1 MSYLVGGLR
10 WMARTSV
17 AFGLA
22 LATLAPLAVQ
32 AQQQATLTGR
42 VTNEG
47 GEPLDGATIFIAELN
62 TGGLTNAQGRY
73 SIVIPA
79 GRVSGQQVTVQARFI
94 GYTATSTRIT
104 LTGGTIETNFSLK
117 QDINRLSQV
126 VVTGVTG
133 ATEVKKLAFTVSQVS
148 SQDMPVVGANPLAQ
162 LQGKVPGANIVSAS
176 GRPGT
181 APAIILRGPQSLNA
195 SGRGQGPLYIIDG
208 VVSQGGLQ
216 DINPVDIENIEVVK
230 GAAAASLYGSRAG
243 NGVINITTRSGRSG
257 SEGVRFRSQ
266 MEYGTASIEGEYE
279 FPFTHFMTM
288 NETMDRFCIVVTGQQ
303 QCSRSIDLLAEADRI
318 NNVPGPNP
326 LSPPSIQNDG
336 GISANPY
343 NIIAGGTNLRSLFQV
358 NRYPLAGNPVRQSIT
373 NGQSWNATV
382 DATGRVG
389 KTNFFASVNQLRNQ
403 GAVRFANGYTR
414 NSARLNLDHQ
424 FGNDIDMQFRTS
436 YSEASD
442 WNAGFGAQW
451 FRLTRQP
458 AYVDLNRRDD
468 LGRLH
473 IRSVVQQQGAQN
485 QNPLYDFENFTPL
498 NRISR
503 FVGSF
508 SLRWRPLTWLDAE
521 AQYGYDS
528 RQNFQ
533 EATTD
538 RGYRTIPAVPT
549 SNLGNLSRSASR
561 SNSSNASLN
570 VTARRSWFDDAFNTR
585 LTLRYLYEEQNG
597 WDQSSSGQ
605 QLAVP
610 GLRTPNAAITNFAI
624 GGGEDQVRQIGMF
637 TNLDLDYKGRYI
649 IGGLVRRDAASLF
662 GASNRWQTYGRAS
675 IAWRLSDE
683 PWFNVPAFS
692 DIKFRASRG
701 TAGNRPTFSA
711 QYETFTI
718 GTGGALNPNSLGNR
732 ALRPEISTETE
743 IGVDIELLSK
753 YGITLT
759 KAKNVIDQQLLQVP
773 PPAIAGFAN
782 QWLNAGELS
791 NNTWEASLRIPV
803 LSRPNL
809 NYAVQLNYDRTTS
822 MISRLDVPLYFIQ
835 SPQFKIAQGESFG
848 QMWGRQYVRE
858 CSQLPAASAAA
869 CGGAGQRYQ
878 KNSDGFIV
886 YVGEGNA
893 LTDGITK
900 NLWMT
905 NIPASQSPWGNQIV
919 NWGLPITRFDENNA
933 AAIDKTGNALPAY
946 RWSMAHNFSWK
957 RLTAYGLM
965 DATVGKSVYNEAR
978 QWSLG
983 DFQHR
988 ETDQIGAT
996 VETARPIGYYWR
1008 AQAPFGV
1015 GIGGLYDVL
1024 GPNNNTVEDASFARI
1039 REVQLGYRLGRI
1051 GGFGDWTASIIGRN
1065 LLTFTNYRG
1074 FDPEVGLAGGAL
1086 NSGVLNATDVSGFP
1100 NLRQFTFSLATS
1112 F

>member
-1 MSYLVGGLR
+1 MNYLVGGLR
-10 WMARTSV
+10 WMARKRV

-42 VTNEG
+42 VTDEAG
-47 GEPLDGATIFIAELN
+47 RPLDGATIFIAELN
-62 TGGLTNAQGRY
+62 TGGLTTGEGRY

-79 GRVSGQQVTVQARFI
+79 GRVSGQQVTVQARYI

-104 LTGGTIETNFSLK
+104 LSPGTIETNFALK

-133 ATEVKKLAFTVSQVS
+133 ATEVKKLAFTVAQVS
-148 SQDMPVVGANPLAQ
+148 AADMPVAGANPLAQ

-195 SGRGQGPLYIIDG
+195 TGRGQGPLYIIDG

-216 DINPVDIENIEVVK
+216 DINPQDIENIEVVK

-243 NGVINITTRSGRSG
+243 NGVINITTRTGRSG

-266 MEYGTASIEGEYE
+266 MEYGSASIEGEYE

-288 NETMDRFCIVVTGQQ
+288 NETMDRFCTVVPGQQ
-303 QCSRSIDLLAEADRI
+303 QCSRTIDLLAEADRI
-318 NNVPGPNP
+318 NNNTGANP
-326 LSPPSIQNDG
+326 LNPPSIQNDG

-343 NIIAGGTNLRSLFQV
+343 NIIPGGTNLRSLFQV

-373 NGQSWNATV
+373 NGQSWNGTV

-403 GAVRFANGYTR
+403 GAVKFANGYTR
-414 NSARLNLDHQ
+414 NSVRLNLDHQ
-424 FGNDIDMQFRTS
+424 FGNDVDLQFRTA
-436 YSEASD
+436 YNEASD
-442 WNAGFGAQW
+442 WDAGFGAQW

-473 IRSVVQQQGAQN
+473 IRSIVQQQGAQN
-485 QNPLYDFENFTPL
+485 QNPLYDFENQTPL

-503 FVGSF
+503 FVGSLN
-508 SLRWRPLTWLDAE
+508 LRWRPLTWLDAE

-528 RQNFQ
+528 RQNFREFQ
-533 EATTD
+533 QD
-538 RGYRTIPAVPT
+538 RGYRTIPNSPAA
-549 SNLGNLSRSASR
+549 NLGNLSRSASR
-561 SNSSNASLN
+561 SNSSNASVN
-570 VTARRSWFDDAFNTR
+570 VTARRSWFDDAFNSR

-597 WDQSSSGQ
+597 WDQFSSGQ
-605 QLAVP
+605 QIAVP
-610 GLRTPNAAITNFAI
+610 GLRTPNSAITNFSI
-624 GGGEDQVRQIGMF
+624 SGGEDQVRQIGMF

-649 IGGLVRRDAASLF
+649 FGALVRRDAASLF

-675 IAWRLSDE
+675 FAWRLSDE

-692 DIKFRASRG
+692 DLKFRASRG
-701 TAGNRPTFSA
+701 TAGNRPNFTA

-718 GTGGALNPNSLGNR
+718 GTGGALNPNTLGNR
-732 ALRPEISTETE
+732 ALRPEVSTETE
-743 IGVDIELLSK
+743 YGVDIELFSK

-759 KAKNVIDQQLLQVP
+759 KADNIINQQLLQVP
-773 PPAIAGFAN
+773 PPAIAGFNN
-782 QWLNAGELS
+782 QWLNAGELT
-791 NNTWEASLRIPV
+791 NATWEASLRVPV
-803 LSRPNL
+803 LSRPDL
-809 NYAVQLNYDRTTS
+809 NYNVQLNFDRTTS
-822 MISRLDVPLYFIQ
+822 LISRLDVPLYFIQ

-848 QMWGRQYVRE
+848 QMWGRQYVKQ
-858 CSQLPAASAAA
+858 CSELPAASAAQ
-869 CGGAGQRYQ
+869 CGGAGQRFQ
-878 KNSDGFIV
+878 RNSDGFIV
-886 YVGEGNA
+886 YVGEGNS
-893 LTDGITK
+893 LGEGITK

-905 NIPASQSPWGNQIV
+905 NIPASQSPWGNQII

-933 AAIDKTGNALPAY
+933 AAIDKTGNALPSY
-946 RWSMAHNFSWK
+946 RWSMAHNFNWK
-957 RLTAYGLM
+957 RLTAYGLV
-965 DATVGKSVYNEAR
+965 DATVGKFVYNEAR

-1024 GPNNNTVEDASFARI
+1024 GPNNNTVEDASFARV
-1039 REVQLGYRLGRI
+1039 REVTLGYRLGRI